1 MLKRFMFKKLSEL
14 NRRNLTKFQ
23 FGPQTRRLL
32 SLERRLLYRELS
44 KRQKRTGQ
52 LPNDNDQIWEF
63 ISLVHK
69 NYCCWRWKK
78 NGRQLNIVSPKTLGE
93 KLEWLKLNDHRELY
107 IKLADK
113 ISVRDYVV
121 SKTGNSKI
129 LNKIYGIYNSTSE
142 IILDE
147 LPGEIV
153 IKTNHGSGSKFICY
167 SKDLFN
173 TEMRKKLDKCLTKK
187 FATRSGEWPYWHIQP
202 KIFIEEYLEDQFS
215 QLVDYKVYCFNGQ
228 PKIILVCMDRL
239 ETTGMKKLFFD
250 TKWELLPI
258 TDAKYPPIKVGA
270 DFPRPKS
277 LEEMLR
283 YAFLLSQNLAFV
295 RADFYDLDGECRFGE
310 LTLYPESGLG
320 CTFNPPKWGLIFG
333 EWLDLPKPNR
343 NPRLAYSKN

>member
-1 MLKRFMFKKLSEL
+1 MLKKLSEL
-14 NRRNLTKFQ
+14 NRRNLTKTQ

-52 LPNDNDQIWEF
+52 LPNDNDQIWEY

-121 SKTGNSKI
+121 SKTENSKI
-129 LNKIYGIYNSTSE
+129 LNKIHGIYNSTSE
-142 IILDE
+142 IIVDE
-147 LPGEIV
+147 LPSEIV
-153 IKTNHGSGSKFICY
+153 IKTNHGSGGKFTCNSKE
-167 SKDLFN
+167 LFDA
-173 TEMRKKLDKCLTKK
+173 EMKKKLDRRLTKK
-187 FATRSGEWPYWHIQP
+187 FAPTNGEWPYWHIQP

-215 QLVDYKVYCFNGQ
+215 QLVDYKVFCFNGQ
-228 PKIILVCMDRL
+228 PKFIMVCIDRF
-239 ETTGMKKLFFD
+239 ETTGMKRLFFD

-258 TDAKYPPIKVGA
+258 TDAKYPRSKVGA

-277 LEEMLR
+277 LEEMLH
-283 YAFLLSQNLAFV
+283 YAFLLSQDLAFV

-310 LTLYPESGLG
+310 LTLYPESGSG
-320 CTFNPPKWGLIFG
+320 CAFKPTKWDYIFG
-333 EWLDLPKPNR
+333 EWLNLPKPNR